1 LSKTVR
7 TPGGAIRAS
16 NVGERVELYGWVHRR
31 RDHGGL
37 IFIDVRDRS
46 GMVQV
51 TFDPGHQEA
60 HALAAD
66 LRLETVV
73 HVSGPVRRRPAG
85 SENAELET
93 GEIEVQAEQLTI
105 LNRALTP
112 PFAINDETGVEEQ
125 LRLRYRYLDLRRP
138 RMARNLALRHRVSKA
153 IRDFLDDEGFL
164 EIETPVLIRST
175 PEGARDYLVPS
186 RLNQGHVYALAQSP
200 QLYKQLLMVAGMD
213 RYFQIVR
220 CYRDE
225 DQRADR
231 QPEFTQLDLEM
242 SFVGEDDVMDVIE
255 RSFAYTFQKTIGIS
269 VVTPIRRITHAEAM
283 SRYGV
288 DKPDLRYGLEIVE
301 LTPVFKAT
309 EFKIFRQVVD
319 SGGAIR
325 GIRVPG
331 AAGAS
336 PREIDNW
343 TEVAKSEKARGLAF
357 WHLEGDQWR
366 SPIAKFFSAAEL
378 TALRETLG
386 AETGDLVLAVADRAE
401 VAAPA
406 LGAVRKQV
414 ARQRGLIQEGRYE
427 FVWVTEFPLFEKSAE
442 TGEITAAHHP
452 FTSPRPEDIHM
463 MTTDP
468 LRVRARAYDLVLNGT
483 ELGSGSIRIHDAEM
497 QQRVFAGLGM
507 SREEAEKRFGFL
519 LQAFGYGAPP
529 HGGFAFGLD
538 RVVMIAAG
546 EETIR
551 EVIAFPKNQQAEEV
565 MTGAPAPADPKQLR
579 DLGLEL
585 KIKPQKGQP

>member
-1 LSKTVR
+1 MSKTVR
-7 TPGGAIRAS
+7 TPCGAIRAG
-16 NVGERVELYGWVHRR
+16 NVGEQVELYGWVHRR

-37 IFIDVRDRS
+37 IFIDLRDRS

-51 TFDPGHQEA
+51 TFDPGRQEA
-60 HALAAD
+60 HARAAD

-93 GEIEVQAEQLTI
+93 GEVEVHAEHLTI

-112 PFAINDETGVEEQ
+112 PFAINDETGVDEQ

-138 RMARNLALRHRVSKA
+138 RMARNLTLRHRVSKA
-153 IRDFLDDEGFL
+153 IRDFLDEEGFL

-186 RLNQGHVYALAQSP
+186 RLNPGHVYALAQSP
-200 QLYKQLLMVAGMD
+200 QLYKQLLMVAGID

-255 RSFAYTFQKTIGIS
+255 RSFAYTFERALGIP
-269 VVTPIRRITHAEAM
+269 VATPIRRMTHAEAM

-301 LTPVFKAT
+301 LTPVFKTT
-309 EFKIFRQVVD
+309 EFKIFREVVD
-319 SGGAIR
+319 SGGVIR

-331 AAGAS
+331 AAGAG
-336 PREIDNW
+336 PREIDSW
-343 TEVAKSEKARGLAF
+343 TEVAKAEKARGLAF
-357 WHLEGDQWR
+357 WHLEGDRWR
-366 SPIAKFFSAAEL
+366 SPIAKFFSEAEL
-378 TALRETLG
+378 AGLREAVG
-386 AETGDLVLAVADRAE
+386 AEPGDLVLAVADRAE

-406 LGAVRKQV
+406 LGAVRKQ
-414 ARQRGLIQEGRYE
+414 AAKQCGLVPESRYE
-427 FVWVTEFPLFEKSAE
+427 FVWVTEFPLFEKSME

-463 MTTDP
+463 MTTEP

-497 QQRVFAGLGM
+497 QQRVFTGLGM
-507 SREEAEKRFGFL
+507 TREEAEKRFGFL

-579 DLGLEL
+579 DLSLEL
-585 KIKPQKGQP
+585 RIKQQKGQS

>member
-1 LSKTVR
+1 
-7 TPGGAIRAS
+7 
-16 NVGERVELYGWVHRR
+16 
-31 RDHGGL
+31 
-37 IFIDVRDRS
+37 
-46 GMVQV
+46 MVQV

-60 HALAAD
+60 HARAAD
-66 LRLETVV
+66 LRLETVI

-93 GEIEVQAEQLTI
+93 GEIEVQAEHLTV
-105 LNRALTP
+105 LNRASTP
-112 PFAINDETGVEEQ
+112 PFAINDETGVDEQ

-138 RMARNLALRHRVSKA
+138 RMARNLSLRHRISKA

-186 RLNQGHVYALAQSP
+186 RLNPGHVYALAQSP
-200 QLYKQLLMVAGMD
+200 QLYKQLLMVAGID

-255 RSFAYTFQKTIGIS
+255 RSFAYSFEHTLGVS
-269 VVTPIRRITHAEAM
+269 VATPIRRMTHADAM

-288 DKPDLRYGLEIVE
+288 DKPDLRYGLEIAE
-301 LTPVFKAT
+301 LTPVFRAT

-319 SGGAIR
+319 SGGVIR

-331 AAGAS
+331 ATGAAA
-336 PREIDNW
+336 REIDSW
-343 TEVAKSEKARGLAF
+343 TEIAKAEKARGLAF

-378 TALRETLG
+378 GGLRHAVG
-386 AETGDLVLAVADRAE
+386 AEPGDLVLAVADRAE
-401 VAAPA
+401 VAAAA

-414 ARQRGLIQEGRYE
+414 ARDRGLVPEGRYE

-452 FTSPRPEDIHM
+452 FTSPRAEDIHL
-463 MTTDP
+463 MTTEP
-468 LRVRARAYDLVLNGT
+468 LSVRARAYDLVLNGT

-507 SREEAEKRFGFL
+507 TREEAEKRFGFL

-546 EETIR
+546 EDTIR

-585 KIKPQKGQP
+585 RIKPQKGQP